1 MPTPAAAF
9 NQTAS
14 GYESAFQQPLGDVMA
29 SGGWQT
35 LLADMGANMAE
46 SVRQALD
53 GLGELARVRRI
64 GSYEARWMREP
75 LQQLYQSGIAAQR
88 LSRLAARSLP
98 AAQEPVPLNDV
109 LAETVAD
116 HQQRW
121 PSHQIQCELDPLDIM
136 SEPESLASLADA
148 LVGWGCGLGGVLDLQ
163 LTHEPDKRR
172 AVLTLRVDKLHRG
185 NAGGLQLDSIEWLL
199 LWQLARVE
207 GVRVWRSVCADHV
220 RVVMHFDRVMERHSG
235 LAVLESSMDSLSAS
249 LDSDVTTVWC
259 ITASGTP
266 AAGLV
271 ASITPHLPSAR
282 MIESVAAMAAE
293 LPHTPDCVV
302 STRDVL
308 HTNSFRHWRQRAQE
322 LRGRSVAAV
331 EITPEE
337 GVFDIGDF
345 GPDSM
350 GRISAGALTPKLLG
364 AVVSE
369 MGRLT
374 ESMP

>member
-1 MPTPAAAF
+1 MPPPATF
-9 NQTAS
+9 HQS
-14 GYESAFQQPLGDVMA
+14 GPGYESAFLQPLGDVMA
-29 SGGWQT
+29 AGGWQA
-35 LLADMGANMAE
+35 LLADMGATMAE

-64 GSYEARWMREP
+64 GAYEARWMRQP

-121 PSHQIQCELDPLDIM
+121 PSHQIQCDLDPLDVM

-148 LVGWGCGLGGVLDLQ
+148 LVGWGCSLGHKLGLQ
-163 LTHEPDKRR
+163 LAHEPDHRR
-172 AVLTLRVDKLHRG
+172 AVLTLRVDQLNR
-185 NAGGLQLDSIEWLL
+185 ADPGGAQLDSIEWLL

-207 GVRVWRSVCADHV
+207 GVRVWRSVSAKHL

-249 LDSDVTTVWC
+249 LDPDVTTIWC
-259 ITASGTP
+259 ITASGTT

-271 ASITPHLPSAR
+271 ANLTPHLPSAR
-282 MIESVAAMAAE
+282 VIESVAALNAE
-293 LPHTPDCVV
+293 LPHTPDCIV

-308 HTNSFRHWRQRAQE
+308 HTQGFRHWRQRAQE